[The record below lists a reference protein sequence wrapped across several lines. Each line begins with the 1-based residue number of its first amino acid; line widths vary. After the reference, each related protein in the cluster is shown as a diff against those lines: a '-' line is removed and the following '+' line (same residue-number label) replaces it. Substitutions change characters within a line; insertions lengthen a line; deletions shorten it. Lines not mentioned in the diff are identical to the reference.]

1 MDHSDVLYN
10 EYVMGD
16 RNYHEDASLREWEY
30 YSLYE
35 EEIEDDEE
43 NPETDLTSR

>member
-1 MDHSDVLYN
+1 MYN
-10 EYVMGD
+10 EYVTGERD
-16 RNYHEDASLREWEY
+16 YHEDLLLKEWEY

>member
-1 MDHSDVLYN
+1 MMDYSNMMYN

-16 RNYHEDASLREWEY
+16 VNYHEDLMLQEWEY

-35 EEIEDDEE
+35 ENIDEEE
-43 NPETDLTSR
+43 NPETD